1 MSAAHNQS
9 SLVSSATI
17 LARSNRISKSMSRA
31 TLSAVMA
38 CLVGSSAIVCAQPKK
53 QSAVGSRQSAANN
66 KQLAANRQPPLDN
79 RRAAPIPPPTRE
91 QMPPQPPRVTFR
103 NGLLS
108 IHADNSTMADVMS
121 AIRRAT
127 GASLDL
133 PASAAG
139 ERVVSDLG
147 PAAPN
152 DVLVKLLD
160 GSRFDYVI
168 LQSPQNPSLV
178 QFILFH
184 EKGASTL
191 AASNAGGSPQPIFNQ
206 PQPEPPA
213 EIPEDQTEP
222 PAQEIPDQ
230 AVPAQDQQQQPAAEG
245 QQQPKTPE
253 QLLEELKQ
261 MQRQQQQQQPQQ
273 PPGQVPPQPE
283 QPQQEQPQTQQPD
296 NPQAPQMMD
305 TPIPQ

>member
-53 QSAVGSRQSAANN
+53 QSAVLSRQSQATN
-66 KQLAANRQPPLDN
+66 KQLAANRQPAVDN

-121 AIRRAT
+121 AVRRAT

-178 QFILFH
+178 QFILLH
-184 EKGASTL
+184 EKGAPTTL
-191 AASNAGGSPQPIFNQ
+191 AAGATPQPIFNQ

-213 EIPEDQTEP
+213 EVPEDQVEA

-261 MQRQQQQQQPQQ
+261 MQRQQQQQPQQ

-283 QPQQEQPQTQQPD
+283 QPQQEQPQAQQPD

>member
-1 MSAAHNQS
+1 
-9 SLVSSATI
+9 
-17 LARSNRISKSMSRA
+17 
-31 TLSAVMA
+31 
-38 CLVGSSAIVCAQPKK
+38 
-53 QSAVGSRQSAANN
+53 
-66 KQLAANRQPPLDN
+66 
-79 RRAAPIPPPTRE
+79 
-91 QMPPQPPRVTFR
+91 MPPQPPRVTFR

-133 PASAAG
+133 PPSAAG

-160 GSRFDYVI
+160 GSRFDYVL

-178 QFILFH
+178 QFILLH

-191 AASNAGGSPQPIFNQ
+191 AASNAGASPQPIFNQ
-206 PQPEPPA
+206 PQPEPSA

-230 AVPAQDQQQQPAAEG
+230 AVPTQDQQQQQQAPVG

-261 MQRQQQQQQPQQ
+261 MQRQQQQQ

>member
-66 KQLAANRQPPLDN
+66 KQLAANRQPAADS

-178 QFILFH
+178 QFILLH
-184 EKGASTL
+184 EKGAPTTL
-191 AASNAGGSPQPIFNQ
+191 AAGATPPQPIFNQ

-213 EIPEDQTEP
+213 EVPEDQVEA

-261 MQRQQQQQQPQQ
+261 MQRQQQQQ
-273 PPGQVPPQPE
+273 PPAQVPPQPE

>member
-1 MSAAHNQS
+1 
-9 SLVSSATI
+9 
-17 LARSNRISKSMSRA
+17 MSRA
-31 TLSAVMA
+31 ILSAVMA
-38 CLVGSSAIVCAQPKK
+38 CLVGSSATVCAQPKK
-53 QSAVGSRQSAANN
+53 QSAVLSRQSQATN
-66 KQLAANRQPPLDN
+66 KQLAANRQPAVDN

-160 GSRFDYVI
+160 GSRFDYVL

-178 QFILFH
+178 QFILLH

-191 AASNAGGSPQPIFNQ
+191 AASNAGASPQPIFNQ

-213 EIPEDQTEP
+213 EVPEDQVEA

-230 AVPAQDQQQQPAAEG
+230 AVPAQDQQQQQQQTPEG

-261 MQRQQQQQQPQQ
+261 MQRQQQQQPQ
-273 PPGQVPPQPE
+273 PPGQVPPQAE

>member
-1 MSAAHNQS
+1 MAFCKPAKFAASEAMLFCCTAAALFLDKPSNSCSAARSMALRLAASISVALAHCSAAIRGPRPKVSRSTKHILAVKLRKPGIRVIVILHLINRAAELPRLGCGQGQGQMSAAHNQS

-66 KQLAANRQPPLDN
+66 KQLAANRQPAVDN

-91 QMPPQPPRVTFR
+91 QMPPQPPRATFR

-133 PASAAG
+133 PASAPH
-139 ERVVSDLG
+139 ERVVSDLA
-147 PAAPN
+147 PA
-152 DVLVKLLD
+152 
-160 GSRFDYVI
+160 
-168 LQSPQNPSLV
+168 SP
-178 QFILFH
+178 
-184 EKGASTL
+184 T
-191 AASNAGGSPQPIFNQ
+191 
-206 PQPEPPA
+206 
-213 EIPEDQTEP
+213 
-222 PAQEIPDQ
+222 
-230 AVPAQDQQQQPAAEG
+230 
-245 QQQPKTPE
+245 
-253 QLLEELKQ
+253 
-261 MQRQQQQQQPQQ
+261 
-273 PPGQVPPQPE
+273 
-283 QPQQEQPQTQQPD
+283 
-296 NPQAPQMMD
+296 
-305 TPIPQ
+305 

>member
-1 MSAAHNQS
+1 
-9 SLVSSATI
+9 
-17 LARSNRISKSMSRA
+17 MSRA
-31 TLSAVMA
+31 ILCAVMG
-38 CLVGSSAIVCAQPKK
+38 CLVGSSAVVCAQPKK
-53 QSAVGSRQSAANN
+53 QSSVVSRQPAANN
-66 KQLAANRQPPLDN
+66 KQIAANRQPSADS

-91 QMPPQPPRVTFR
+91 QMPPQPPRVSFR

-121 AIRRAT
+121 AVRRST

-133 PASAAG
+133 PPSAAS
-139 ERVVSDLG
+139 ERVVTDIG

-152 DVLVKLLD
+152 DALVKLLD

-168 LQSPQNPSLV
+168 LQSPQNPALV
-178 QFILFH
+178 QLILLH
-184 EKGASTL
+184 EKGAPTTL
-191 AASNAGGSPQPIFNQ
+191 AAGAAPAQPIFNQ
-206 PQPEPPA
+206 PQPEPPT
-213 EIPEDQTEP
+213 EVPEDQTEP

-230 AVPAQDQQQQPAAEG
+230 AAPAQDQQQQQTPEG

-261 MQRQQQQQQPQQ
+261 MQRQQQQ
-273 PPGQVPPQPE
+273 PGQQPQPE
-283 QPQQEQPQTQQPD
+283 QPQQEQPQGQQPD
-296 NPQAPQMMD
+296 GNPQAPQMMD

>member
-1 MSAAHNQS
+1 M
-9 SLVSSATI
+9 
-17 LARSNRISKSMSRA
+17 
-31 TLSAVMA
+31 
-38 CLVGSSAIVCAQPKK
+38 VCAQPKK
-53 QSAVGSRQSAANN
+53 QSAVLSRQSQATN
-66 KQLAANRQPPLDN
+66 KQLAANHQPAVDN
-79 RRAAPIPPPTRE
+79 RPAAPTPPPTRE

-103 NGLLS
+103 HGLLG
-108 IHADNSTMADVMS
+108 IHADTSTMADVMS

-178 QFILFH
+178 QFILLH

-206 PQPEPPA
+206 PQAEPPA

-230 AVPAQDQQQQPAAEG
+230 PVQEQQQQQQQTPEG
-245 QQQPKTPE
+245 QQQTKTPE

-261 MQRQQQQQQPQQ
+261 MQRQQQQ
-273 PPGQVPPQPE
+273 PGQVPPQPE
-283 QPQQEQPQTQQPD
+283 QPQQEQPQGQQPD

-305 TPIPQ
+305 SPIPQ

>member
-53 QSAVGSRQSAANN
+53 QSVVGSRQSQATN
-66 KQLAANRQPPLDN
+66 KQLAANRQPAVDN

-160 GSRFDYVI
+160 GSRFDYVL

-178 QFILFH
+178 QFILLH

-191 AASNAGGSPQPIFNQ
+191 AASNAGGPPQPIFNQ

-213 EIPEDQTEP
+213 EVPEDQVEA

-230 AVPAQDQQQQPAAEG
+230 AIPAQDQQQQPAAEG

-261 MQRQQQQQQPQQ
+261 MQRQQQQQ

-283 QPQQEQPQTQQPD
+283 QPQVQQPD

>member
-9 SLVSSATI
+9 SLASSATI
-17 LARSNRISKSMSRA
+17 LARSNRIPNCMSRA
-31 TLSAVMA
+31 ILSAVMT

-53 QSAVGSRQSAANN
+53 QSAAVSRQASANN
-66 KQLAANRQPPLDN
+66 KQVAANRQPAVDN

-91 QMPPQPPRVTFR
+91 QMPPQPPRVIFR

-108 IHADNSTMADVMS
+108 IHADNSTMADVMG

-133 PASAAG
+133 PPSAAG
-139 ERVVSDLG
+139 ERVVTDIG

-160 GSRFDYVI
+160 GSRFDYVL
-168 LQSPQNPSLV
+168 LQSPQNPALV
-178 QFILFH
+178 QFILLH
-184 EKGASTL
+184 EKGAPTTL
-191 AASNAGGSPQPIFNQ
+191 AAGAAPAQPIFNQ

-230 AVPAQDQQQQPAAEG
+230 PVQEQQQQQQQTPEG
-245 QQQPKTPE
+245 QQQTKTPE

-261 MQRQQQQQQPQQ
+261 MQRQQQQ
-273 PPGQVPPQPE
+273 PGQVPPQPE
-283 QPQQEQPQTQQPD
+283 QPQQEQPQGQQPD
-296 NPQAPQMMD
+296 NNPQAPQMMD
-305 TPIPQ
+305 SPIPQ